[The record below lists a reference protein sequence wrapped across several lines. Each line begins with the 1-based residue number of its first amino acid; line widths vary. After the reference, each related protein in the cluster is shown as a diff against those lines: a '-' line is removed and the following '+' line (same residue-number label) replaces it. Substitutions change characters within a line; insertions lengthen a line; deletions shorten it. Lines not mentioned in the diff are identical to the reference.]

1 MNVTVTE
8 SAQDFLKGLL
18 EKQSNCKGV
27 KLFVAKPGTPKAET
41 MLTYCKAD
49 SFDEQDIVEQHGD
62 VTVYLDHKTVSY
74 LEDAL
79 INYDKEMMGGNLTIK
94 APNSK
99 LPKLAENATLEEQV
113 TYVIWNDIYPMVAP
127 HGGEVDLVEITED
140 KVAILKFGGGCQG
153 CSQVDLTL
161 KYGVEQEL
169 LKQIP
174 ELSGVRDVTDHTDK
188 SNSYYR

>member
-1 MNVTVTE
+1 MSITVTE
-8 SAQDFLKGLL
+8 SAQEFLLNLL
-18 EKQSNCKGV
+18 KKQETAKGV
-27 KLFVAKPGTPKAET
+27 KLFVNRAGTPKAET
-41 MLTYCKAD
+41 MLTYCKED
-49 SFDEQDIVEQHGD
+49 TFDENDIVEQHGE
-62 VTVYLDHKTVSY
+62 VTFYLDHKTVQF

-79 INYDKEMMGGNLTIK
+79 INYDAEVMGGNLTIK

-99 LPKLAENATLEEQV
+99 LPKLSENATLEEKV

-174 ELSGVRDVTDHTDK
+174 ELSGVNDVTDHTDRT
-188 SNSYYR
+188 NSYY